1 MEALRLRHR
10 LDHRGIAVVG
20 HFTRVIS
27 RVIDRLW
34 EWRGRARERRQ
45 LSALSDSMLKDIGVS
60 RAEASTEFE
69 KPFWRS

>member
-10 LDHRGIAVVG
+10 LDLRGIAAVG
-20 HFTRVIS
+20 PFTRTIA
-27 RVIDRLW
+27 RLIDRLW
-34 EWRGRARERRQ
+34 EWHGRARERRQ